1 MIPIKWLYPGMRV
14 KRWLLLAL
22 VGLVLAALGLDLL
35 VEGRLL
41 GDYAHFIHRLG
52 ARFFNESYRWTAGVA
67 VTAAGLSVMMAGFLK
82 TFHSIA
88 GALAPGQEKKAADV
102 IYTRHS
108 LKRGPK
114 IVVIGGGT
122 GLSVL
127 LRGLKEYTSNLTAIV
142 TVADDGGSSGRLR
155 GELGILPPGDVRNC
169 LVALADKEPLMEELL
184 QYRFATGELAGH
196 SMGNLL
202 LAALTDM
209 TGSFDQAV
217 RSLSKVLAVRGQVL
231 PATLSDVTL
240 CAELTDGA
248 VVQGESNI
256 PRSRAGIKR
265 MFLKPS
271 RCHPLPEALLAIKG
285 ADAVVLGPGSLYT
298 SIIPNLLVKGI
309 PEALSKTSAIKIY
322 VCNVMTQPGETGGFT
337 ASSHLRAINDHA
349 GNFLDY
355 AVLNTGQVTPRL
367 RSRYR
372 QEGAEPV
379 VADIAGVEKLGVHA
393 IKEDLIHRIDV
404 VRHHP
409 DRLAQAILR
418 LVFLSK
424 GQHDKVRFLNGRTKD
439 VQAKELSGK
448 LNNYDNV

>member
-1 MIPIKWLYPGMRV
+1 MILIKWLYPGMRV
-14 KRWLLLAL
+14 KRWIFLAL
-22 VGLVLAALGLDLL
+22 AGLFLAVLGLDLF
-35 VEGRLL
+35 VGGRLL

-52 ARFFNESYRWTAGVA
+52 AKLFGESYRWGSGAI
-67 VTAAGLSVMMAGFLK
+67 VTVTGLSIMAAGFLK

-88 GALAPGQEKKAADV
+88 GALAPGQESRAADV

-184 QYRFATGELAGH
+184 QYRFTTGELAGH

-202 LAALTDM
+202 LAALTGM

-217 RSLSKVLAVRGQVL
+217 RGMSKVLAVRGQVL
-231 PATLSDVTL
+231 PATLSDVSL
-240 CAELTDGA
+240 YAELVDGT

-256 PRSRAGIKR
+256 PGSRARIKKL
-265 MFLKPS
+265 FLKPS
-271 RCHPLPEALLAIKG
+271 RCLPLPEALAAIRG

-298 SIIPNLLVKGI
+298 SVIPNLLVKGI
-309 PEALSKTSAIKIY
+309 PEALTRTPAIKIY
-322 VCNVMTQPGETGGFT
+322 VCNVMTQPGETSGYS
-337 ASSHLRAINDHA
+337 ASSHLRAIIDHA
-349 GNFLDY
+349 GDFLDY
-355 AVLNTGQVTPRL
+355 AVLNNGQVSPRL
-367 RSRYR
+367 RERYR
-372 QEGAEPV
+372 QEGAESV
-379 VADIAGVEKLGVHA
+379 EVDITGVEKLGVCA
-393 IKEDLIHRIDV
+393 VVEDLVHRTEV

-418 LVFLSK
+418 LVFSSK
-424 GQHDKVRFLNGRTKD
+424 GQHDKVRFLNGCTKD
-439 VQAKELSGK
+439 EINEELPGVKS
-448 LNNYDNV
+448 